1 MASPPFHGI
10 AEVCHCEPATLET
23 ALTASK
29 TWLTLALQKFFLQSI
44 VLGSKQPH
52 CNATWE
58 QVNIYVYHLFLT
70 FGRGLLPSSRNE
82 FRFPWSGLEVQ
93 RTRHRGRQT
102 TSCKTKT
109 RQSRAALVSDEVRKW
124 VAATHLEFHLHT
136 VAIPQVRWLHRPP
149 QIDPADRGS
158 TQAGRTQSR
167 GASPRAADARPDSAT
182 DLPIGTR
189 PSRPPS
195 RSSGKCRKCTNLVQ
209 TLELLDRVDHLA
221 APRARFIHRCC
232 RFPRS
237 TPRTSGH
244 TPQLNFSTLPW
255 AIFTKHRTRRCR
267 LLPVVFH

>member
-124 VAATHLEFHLHT
+124 VAAPYLEFHLHT

-149 QIDPADRGS
+149 QS
-158 TQAGRTQSR
+158 TQPSAKALKRAGPSPEEPPRGQQMHGPTPRRTYQLELARADPPAAVR
-167 GASPRAADARPDSAT
+167 GNAGNA
-182 DLPIGTR
+182 
-189 PSRPPS
+189 
-195 RSSGKCRKCTNLVQ
+195 Q
-209 TLELLDRVDHLA
+209 TLSRHLSSS
-221 APRARFIHRCC
+221 I
-232 RFPRS
+232 
-237 TPRTSGH
+237 G
-244 TPQLNFSTLPW
+244 
-255 AIFTKHRTRRCR
+255 
-267 LLPVVFH
+267 